1 MEPKDLTVSTAA
13 RVVACSRT
21 IRSRGKWA
29 WSFLR
34 WGRKVGSAF
43 ITWMFCTE
51 FSVGDTRNSPDLPL
65 MRRMALPRED
75 LAPCLLLAWLQTRD
89 NMLRKTLFHHLSLL

>member
-1 MEPKDLTVSTAA
+1 MVGGYRAGHGGTQGLDSVDC
-13 RVVACSRT
+13 CSR
-21 IRSRGKWA
+21 RSMLEDYTKPWEVGME
-29 WSFLR
+29 FLR
-34 WGRKVGSAF
+34 WGKKVGSAF

-75 LAPCLLLAWLQTRD
+75 LAPCLLLAWLQNTG
-89 NMLRKTLFHHLSLL
+89 